1 MTWSWCGCLLAAC
14 AVRIAV
20 AVVTTS
26 HSVSAADFSAA
37 DALILRLMS
46 MDNVP
51 GAALALIKDGNIV
64 LEKGY
69 GFRDLETHDPVTTTT
84 LFNIGSISKS
94 FTALGIAQLFDCG
107 GSASALPLSL
117 PLRIE
122 RARRTGGSC
131 VARVV

>member
-1 MTWSWCGCLLAAC
+1 MMIGAKTMTWSWCGCLLAAY

-20 AVVTTS
+20 AVVNTS

-46 MDNVP
+46 VDNVP

-94 FTALGIAQLFDCG
+94 SPR
-107 GSASALPLSL
+107 SASLSSSISIRL
-117 PLRIE
+117 SWTHQSSDTSQIC
-122 RARRTGGSC
+122 G
-131 VARVV
+131 